1 MTTHAPAPARL
12 HPRAY
17 TLLGVDTARV
27 PLVGQPAFKALT
39 GRSVGR
45 SLGRAVPHQRVIYVR
60 RGQGL
65 DTYLHELLHLLFPS
79 RPHWWVYGAA
89 YKLAG
94 VRTRRWVYG
103 AWQSAERVAESQAR
117 VRQLAA
123 AAARRKGLAP
133 VASADRSR

>member
-1 MTTHAPAPARL
+1 MTTLPPPAVLHA
-12 HPRAY
+12 RACA
-17 TLLGVDTARV
+17 LLGVDPARV
-27 PLVGQPAFKALT
+27 PLVGPTAFKART

-103 AWQSAERVAESQAR
+103 AWQSADRVPESHAR
-117 VRQLAA
+117 LRQLAA
-123 AAARRKGLAP
+123 VAARRKGLAP
-133 VASADRSR
+133 VAPADPSR